1 MLTDALRA
9 LVNNLIKESFNEKK
23 KKTIIVLIA
32 FFISHKRNVKIF
44 FNWNLNQFSKDTR

>member
-1 MLTDALRA
+1 MLTDALKA
-9 LVNNLIKESFNEKK
+9 LVNNLVKENFNEK

-44 FNWNLNQFSKDTR
+44 FNWNLNQFSKDTH